1 VAPAVRVIDQPVDR
15 RPARAAVAVG
25 CVWLAVVAVAAFGA
39 LVNRPAHAG
48 VGSAGSFYL
57 VFLTIPA
64 VLIAVFFIRTLSI
77 LIVTAIVAATW
88 TAAWSWIIMHAT
100 SKHAAIGILV
110 TVMVAVVIAGIGCGV
125 DYLVR
130 REKAR

>member
-1 VAPAVRVIDQPVDR
+1 M
-15 RPARAAVAVG
+15 
-25 CVWLAVVAVAAFGA
+25 
-39 LVNRPAHAG
+39 NRPSHAG
-48 VGSAGSFYL
+48 VGPAGSFYL

-77 LIVTAIVAATW
+77 LLVTAIVAA
-88 TAAWSWIIMHAT
+88 AWSAGWSWVIMHAT

-110 TVMVAVVIAGIGCGV
+110 TVMVAVIISGIGSGV

-130 REKAR
+130 R

>member
-1 VAPAVRVIDQPVDR
+1 MNDQPVDR
-15 RPARAAVAVG
+15 RPARSSIVVG
-25 CVWLAVVAVAAFGA
+25 VVWLAVVAAAAFGA

-48 VGSAGSFYL
+48 VGAAGSFYL

-64 VLIAVFFIRTLSI
+64 VLIAVFFIRTLSV
-77 LIVTAIVAATW
+77 LLVTAIVAAAW
-88 TAAWSWIIMHAT
+88 SAGWSWIIMHAT

-110 TVMVAVVIAGIGCGV
+110 TVMVAVIISGIGCGV

-130 REKAR
+130 RSRDSL